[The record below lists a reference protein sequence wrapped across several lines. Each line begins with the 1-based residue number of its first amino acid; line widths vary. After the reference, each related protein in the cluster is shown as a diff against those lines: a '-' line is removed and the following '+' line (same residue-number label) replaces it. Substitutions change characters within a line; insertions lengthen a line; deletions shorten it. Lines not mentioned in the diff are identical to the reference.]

1 MIDRLV
7 LPVIADLGD
16 PYPKEAEADPA
27 EGGGH
32 EAADGA
38 LPRAHPTTHP
48 AVGDGG
54 EHWKYTKIGKKHGK
68 KNFFKG

>member
-54 EHWKYTKIGKKHGK
+54 EH
-68 KNFFKG
+68 